1 MKIYFDTNI
10 IIDVLKRRESFYE
23 NSNKIFMLAVDGKIE
38 GIVCTSA
45 IADIYYLTR
54 KQCSDTKTTVG
65 IIFDILEIIKPVDT
79 LVNDVFSA
87 AELDFQDFEDA
98 VIAAVAMREKADYII
113 TRNTKDFS
121 KSSIQAITPDVFLAN
136 VKL

>member
-10 IIDVLKRRESFYE
+10 IIDVLKRREPFYE
-23 NSNKIFMLAVDGKIE
+23 NSNMIFMLAVDGKID

-45 IADIYYLTR
+45 IADIYYLSRKPYDDTR
-54 KQCSDTKTTVG
+54 TTIN

-79 LVNDVFSA
+79 LVNDIFSA
-87 AELDFQDFEDA
+87 AELDFQEFEDA
-98 VIAAVAMREKADYII
+98 VIASIAQREKADYII
-113 TRNTKDFS
+113 TRNTKGFS
-121 KSSIQAITPDVFLAN
+121 NSPVQAITPDKFLAN